1 MAPLTSHRP
10 ALILYLLAAGCVAL
24 CCAPPANLK
33 AEPADKLDTV
43 ESLEDAYPSASHEQL
58 AAKREALVQLLRFA
72 REIARAAKH
81 RPDAERDAPAAVV
94 HDAYL
99 LDTLGGRIA
108 DLIAEIAEFEDTASE
123 PEAKSPTVQASSQTK
138 QENEIAR
145 LVEDLKTKSPAR
157 VTATK
162 QFFWPLEG
170 KILSSPGTS
179 IRRGGARWPGILM
192 ASAPHATVRSIA
204 SGRVVYAGEMKQL
217 GLLVI
222 LDHEDGHLSLYG
234 KNAELLVKTDQYID
248 KDEAIAVIGDGSGG
262 QTQEFYFE
270 IRRDRRPVDPRKVCS
285 KRVDSPSVT
294 N

>member
-1 MAPLTSHRP
+1 M
-10 ALILYLLAAGCVAL
+10 AL

-33 AEPADKLDTV
+33 AEPADKPDTV

-72 REIARAAKH
+72 REIARAAKY
-81 RPDAERDAPAAVV
+81 RPDAEHDAPAALV

-108 DLIAEIAEFEDTASE
+108 DLIADIAGLEGAASQPE
-123 PEAKSPTVQASSQTK
+123 PKPSTVQANGRTK
-138 QENEIAR
+138 QADEIAR
-145 LVEDLKTKSPAR
+145 LVEDLESKSPTQ

-162 QFFWPLEG
+162 QFFWPIEG

-192 ASAPHATVRSIA
+192 ASAPHTTVYSIA

-248 KDEAIAVIGDGSGG
+248 KDQAIAVIGDGSGG

-270 IRRDRRPVDPRKVCS
+270 IRRDGKPVDPRMVCS
-285 KRVDSPSVT
+285 KRVVSPSVT